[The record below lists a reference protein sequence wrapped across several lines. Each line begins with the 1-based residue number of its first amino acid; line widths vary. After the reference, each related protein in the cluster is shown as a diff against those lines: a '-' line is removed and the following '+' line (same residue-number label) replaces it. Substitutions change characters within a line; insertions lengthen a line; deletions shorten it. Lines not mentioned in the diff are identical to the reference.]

1 MAASHPAVMG
11 SPMNSNGNELMKKTL
26 FLTTA
31 LIFSGHM
38 AISATVAE
46 QVVEKLKADGFENI
60 EVAQRG
66 ETVKVEGVR
75 QDLKVE
81 AVYDTTTGEKL
92 KEAIGRP
99 GDEDKISDDD
109 GNDDGN
115 KVSEDDGTDDGE
127 VILDDDGTD
136 DQGKTNDD
144 GHDDDGG
151 DDNGDDHGGDG
162 GDHGGDH
169 GGDGGGDD

>member
-109 GNDDGN
+109 GNDDG
-115 KVSEDDGTDDGE
+115 KV
-127 VILDDDGTD
+127 VLDDDGTD

-162 GDHGGDH
+162 GDHGGDGGDH